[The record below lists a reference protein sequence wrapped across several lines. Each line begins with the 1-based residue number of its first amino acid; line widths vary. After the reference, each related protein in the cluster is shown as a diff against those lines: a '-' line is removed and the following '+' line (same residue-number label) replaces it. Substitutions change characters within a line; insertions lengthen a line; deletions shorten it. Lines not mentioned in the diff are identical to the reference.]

1 MNYEYE
7 SSSKIPLFLSITKQ
21 IWFLLTKSHFFFFLI
36 FYKTDLIFI
45 NQIPFFY
52 FLIFF
57 ILDKTNLIF
66 INQIPFFFPL
76 QNRSDIFVNQI
87 SFFSTLQN
95 RFDFSLR
102 RGHIHKT
109 NFFKLILSSKMFV
122 TCITTYHTKG
132 YIMVIRV

>member
-1 MNYEYE
+1 MNMNLLLK
-7 SSSKIPLFLSITKQ
+7 SPFFLSFTKQ
-21 IWFLLTKSHFFFFLI
+21 IWFLLTKSLFFFLSFTKQIWFLLTKSLFI
-36 FYKTDLIFI
+36 F
-45 NQIPFFY
+45 
-52 FLIFF
+52 IFF
-57 ILDKTNLIF
+57 ILDKTNLLF

-87 SFFSTLQN
+87 SFFSTLHN

>member
-1 MNYEYE
+1 MNMNLLLKSPFFFILY
-7 SSSKIPLFLSITKQ
+7 KTNLIFINQIPFFFFFFLSFTKQ
-21 IWFLLTKSHFFFFLI
+21 IWFLLTKSLFI
-36 FYKTDLIFI
+36 F
-45 NQIPFFY
+45 
-52 FLIFF
+52 IFF
-57 ILDKTNLIF
+57 ILDKTNLLF

-87 SFFSTLQN
+87 SFFSTLHN